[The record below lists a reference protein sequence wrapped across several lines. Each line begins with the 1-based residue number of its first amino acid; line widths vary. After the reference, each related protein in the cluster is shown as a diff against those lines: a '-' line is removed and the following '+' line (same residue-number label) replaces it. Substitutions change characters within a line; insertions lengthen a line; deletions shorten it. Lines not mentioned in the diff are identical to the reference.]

1 MSYVNL
7 VLLKKKILLWGN
19 LSKMNNP
26 MYPRFIDPEMQ
37 QLYESYI
44 AQKLHW
50 KRAEKR
56 VLKECRRRYWADKYK
71 VEKANEN

>member
-1 MSYVNL
+1 ME
-7 VLLKKKILLWGN
+7 
-19 LSKMNNP
+19 NP

-37 QLYESYI
+37 ELYESYI
-44 AQKLHW
+44 SQKLHW

-71 VEKANEN
+71 VKKADEN

>member
-1 MSYVNL
+1 MNL
-7 VLLKKKILLWGN
+7 VLLKKKILLWGK
-19 LSKMNNP
+19 LSKMENP

-44 AQKLHW
+44 SQKLHW

-56 VLKECRRRYWADKYK
+56 VLKECRRRYWEDKHK
-71 VEKANEN
+71 VEKTNEN